1 MDRVRRLRDQGSQ
14 RGQAIVMVAVAL
26 VVLMGCAALTID
38 LGFAWY
44 AKRELQATADAA
56 ALAGAQELPNSANA
70 VSRAN
75 QYVALNPTTGI
86 SNITKTVTTSCNTS
100 VPGCNPVNSVK
111 VEMKGTTKMNFAGL
125 FGMSTAKIGARATAC
140 QPCDTIPLDI
150 MIVLDRTGSMNNGGN
165 PNKMTNAKNGV
176 KTFLQFLDPTKV
188 WVGLTVL
195 PPSNTT
201 ANRCATAQ
209 TAWYDSTSSVWT
221 VVPLSSDYKAYG
233 GGLNTSSNLVSTL
246 NCQQPGGT
254 THYAVAID
262 KAQQY
267 LVANGRANVQ
277 NVIIFLTDGAANTA
291 PHTAA
296 YPAGHIYR
304 TRPCYTGKVSGQ
316 NATAAGTW
324 VYTIGYDVSTANG
337 EICQQDRQGANETP
351 AITPTDAIKGA
362 ASTPSNY
369 YFKPDT
375 GQLNT
380 IFTAIAADISTGK
393 SKLID

>member
-1 MDRVRRLRDQGSQ
+1 MDRFRRLRDQGSQ

-38 LGFAWY
+38 LGYAWY
-44 AKRELQATADAA
+44 AKRELQSTVDAA
-56 ALAGAQELPNSANA
+56 ALAGAQELPSSANA
-70 VSRAN
+70 ISRAN
-75 QYVALNPTTGI
+75 QYIALNPTNGI
-86 SNITKTVTTSCNTS
+86 SSITKSVTTSCNPT
-100 VPGCNPVNSVK
+100 VPGCNPVNSVR
-111 VEMKGTTKMNFAGL
+111 VEMKGKTKMNFAGL
-125 FGMSTAKIGARATAC
+125 FGMSEANVGARATAC
-140 QPCDTIPLDI
+140 QPCDMNPLDI
-150 MIVLDRTGSMNNGGN
+150 MIVLDRTGSMANGGS

-176 KTFLQFLDPTKV
+176 KTFLQFLDPTKA

-209 TAWYDSTSSVWT
+209 TSWYDSNSSVWT

-233 GGLNTSSNLVSTL
+233 GGLNTGSNLVSTL
-246 NCQQPGGT
+246 NCQNPGGT

-267 LVANGRANVQ
+267 LVANGRAGVQ

-291 PHTAA
+291 PHTSA

-304 TRPCYTGKVSGQ
+304 TRPCYTGKVAGQ

-324 VYTIGYDVSTANG
+324 VYTIGYDVNSSAG
-337 EICQQDRQGANETP
+337 EICQQDRQGGAESP
-351 AITPTDAIKGA
+351 FITPTDAIKGA
-362 ASTPSNY
+362 ASTASNY
-369 YFKPDT
+369 YYKPDS

>member
-1 MDRVRRLRDQGSQ
+1 MNRYRRLRDQGSQ
-14 RGQAIVMVAVAL
+14 RGQAIVLVAVAL

-38 LGFAWY
+38 LGYAWY
-44 AKRELQATADAA
+44 AKRELQATVDAA
-56 ALAGAQELPNSANA
+56 ALAGAQELPSAANA

-75 QYVALNPTTGI
+75 QYIALNPTNGI
-86 SNITKTVTTSCNTS
+86 SQITKSVTTSCNAT
-100 VPGCNPVNSVK
+100 VPGCNPVNAVR
-111 VEMKGTTKMNFAGL
+111 VEMKGKTQMNFAGL
-125 FGMSTAKIGARATAC
+125 FGMSTATIGARATAC
-140 QPCDTIPLDI
+140 QPCDMVPLDI
-150 MIVLDRTGSMNNGGN
+150 MIIMDRTGSMSSGGN

-176 KTFLQFLDPTKV
+176 KTFLQFLDPTKA

-195 PPSNTT
+195 PPSSSIANKCT
-201 ANRCATAQ
+201 ASDYDNVNR
-209 TAWYDSTSSVWT
+209 VWT

-233 GGLNTSSNLVSTL
+233 GGLNASSNLVSTI
-246 NCQQPGGT
+246 NCLQPSGT

-267 LVANGRANVQ
+267 LVANGRANIQ

-291 PHTAA
+291 PHIPA

-304 TRPCYTGKVSGQ
+304 TRPCYTGKVAGQ

-324 VYTIGYDVSTANG
+324 VYTIGYDVNPTT
-337 EICQQDRQGANETP
+337 EICQQDRQGAVETP
-351 AITPTDAIKGA
+351 PILPGDAIKGA

-369 YFKPDT
+369 FYKPDS